1 MHLRTTRHDQTTGGP
16 LNKGAS
22 VGMDRTGGPQGFTLL
37 ELVLV
42 LTLLALLTAAAI
54 PSVYGLRESAQARE
68 PLTSLAKL
76 AKETR
81 LRAMRDRRPYQIA
94 FTATGFKATRY
105 ISPYLQA
112 AQIEEFIQRSAIE
125 TQQKEEAGL
134 LPNSQAPSNVPS
146 APASPEGA
154 PTPPPV
160 FKEWTESVALPE
172 GMIVSVREWHEAD
185 GVTVSGDAV
194 KLWVFQPSGMVTPI
208 TVTLQ
213 LNSNVFTA
221 DFSALTADI
230 VKETATTL

>member
-1 MHLRTTRHDQTTGGP
+1 MNPRITRHDQTTGSPPHKRAIRRAGRA
-16 LNKGAS
+16 GAS
-22 VGMDRTGGPQGFTLL
+22 RAFTLL

-42 LTLLALLTAAAI
+42 LTLLALLMAAAI
-54 PSVYGLRESAQARE
+54 PSVYGLREAAQARE
-68 PLTSLAKL
+68 PLNSLAKL

-81 LRAMRDRRPYQIA
+81 LRAMKDRRPYQIA
-94 FTATGFKATRY
+94 FTSTGFKATRY

-134 LPNSQAPSNVPS
+134 LPNDQSPVASTPVSS
-146 APASPEGA
+146 GEAAPAPA
-154 PTPPPV
+154 PV
-160 FKEWTESVALPE
+160 FKDWIESVPLPE
-172 GMIVSVREWHEAD
+172 GMTVSVREWHESEPVPIAA
-185 GVTVSGDAV
+185 DAV

-213 LNSNVFTA
+213 LQNNVFTA

-230 VKETATTL
+230 VKETSTTL

>member
-1 MHLRTTRHDQTTGGP
+1 MPPRIPRHDQTTGGP
-16 LNKGAS
+16 PHKRAI
-22 VGMDRTGGPQGFTLL
+22 RWQRRAGGSRGFTLL

-42 LTLLALLTAAAI
+42 LTLLALLAAASI
-54 PSVYGLRESAQARE
+54 PSVYGLREAALARE
-68 PLTSLAKL
+68 PLTALAKL

-94 FTATGFKATRY
+94 FTSTGFKATRY

-134 LPNSQAPSNVPS
+134 LPNGNSPVVSTPTGAGEA
-146 APASPEGA
+146 APAPA
-154 PTPPPV
+154 PV

-172 GMIVSVREWHEAD
+172 GMTVSVREWHESEPVPIAA
-185 GVTVSGDAV
+185 DAV

-213 LNSNVFTA
+213 LQEHLLTA

-230 VKETATTL
+230 VKETATSP